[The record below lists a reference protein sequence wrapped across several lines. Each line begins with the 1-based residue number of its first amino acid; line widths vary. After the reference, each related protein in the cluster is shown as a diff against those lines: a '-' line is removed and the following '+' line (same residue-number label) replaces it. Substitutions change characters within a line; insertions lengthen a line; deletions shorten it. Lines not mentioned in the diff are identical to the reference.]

1 MRLFTVLGA
10 ALAAVSAGDAGIV
23 SGAWAVQSGS
33 VSIDSR
39 DDADEIDCSRVRI
52 DFGDG
57 PVARDERRL
66 DVARASVDAL
76 RVGARNGG
84 ISVRGWDG
92 TDYRIVA
99 CIAATG
105 ADEAEARQRLAGV
118 TLDAHDG
125 RLSVG
130 EPESGQVVAHLH
142 VRAPRGG
149 RVDAETRNGPV
160 SVRAYEG
167 EAQLRATNG
176 PIRVAGARGRIDA
189 TAVNGPISVED
200 SGGQV
205 KATTANGPIS
215 VVLNGT
221 MWEGDG
227 LDARATN
234 GPLTLEVP
242 DDYASGV
249 EVSMSRRSPVSCRSP
264 LCPQEWRERSLDHSS
279 MVSLGSGPVL
289 VRLGTING
297 PVDIQRPGGDGG
309 RRRRHARE

>member
-23 SGAWAVQSGS
+23 SGARAVQSGS

-130 EPESGQVVAHLH
+130 ETRVWSGR
-142 VRAPRGG
+142 RASSCARPPRWTRRCRDQERAGIGARLRGG
-149 RVDAETRNGPV
+149 GAASRDQ
-160 SVRAYEG
+160 RA
-167 EAQLRATNG
+167 
-176 PIRVAGARGRIDA
+176 
-189 TAVNGPISVED
+189 D
-200 SGGQV
+200 S
-205 KATTANGPIS
+205 
-215 VVLNGT
+215 
-221 MWEGDG
+221 
-227 LDARATN
+227 
-234 GPLTLEVP
+234 
-242 DDYASGV
+242 
-249 EVSMSRRSPVSCRSP
+249 
-264 LCPQEWRERSLDHSS
+264 
-279 MVSLGSGPVL
+279 
-289 VRLGTING
+289 
-297 PVDIQRPGGDGG
+297 
-309 RRRRHARE
+309 RRRRSWPHRRHGGQRSNQRRGQRRTGESDHRQRSHQRRPQRHDVGR